1 MCAPAGSYEEKAYGN
16 LPLSGKSYQS
26 WSWTKRNSS
35 SVLDSPRTSGKEVEA
50 MRQEWGYL
58 DNEALERAGY
68 SKRIDPRS
76 LATQGIARVCPRY
89 TLDPSRRQWSGEASR
104 QNAGICAAHRH
115 TAILTAEHHASGL
128 LFFRARRA

>member
-76 LATQGIARVCPRY
+76 LATQGIARM
-89 TLDPSRRQWSGEASR
+89 PSVHLGSIATAMEREASR
-104 QNAGICAAHRH
+104 LNAGICAAHRH